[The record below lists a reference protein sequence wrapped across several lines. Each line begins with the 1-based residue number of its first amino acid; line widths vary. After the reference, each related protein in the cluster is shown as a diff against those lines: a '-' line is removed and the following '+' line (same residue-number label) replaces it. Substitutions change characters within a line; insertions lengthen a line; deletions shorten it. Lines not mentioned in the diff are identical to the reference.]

1 MNDAGLWLVT
11 GVSSGLGRDI
21 ARAALDAGSRVV
33 GTVRKP
39 VDLDAFEALSPGK
52 AIGVLLDISDH
63 DAIPA
68 VIDHIEREIGPI
80 DAVVN
85 NAGYGHEGPV
95 ESISVADF
103 RKLFDANF
111 FGTVAVCQAVLPHM
125 RARGAGRIINISS
138 YTAVAAP
145 AGLGC
150 YASSKAALNCLSES
164 LAKEVE
170 PLGIKVTNIICGS
183 FRTKWAGEALLREKD
198 TAYPHLSPISAAR
211 KARDGAQTGDPRKF
225 AAIVLKMVEIDDPPI
240 HLIISPN
247 VVQGWRERSQL
258 MLEQVARFEDLAM
271 RTDFD

>member
-1 MNDAGLWLVT
+1 MSTAGLWLVT

-21 ARAALDAGSRVV
+21 ALAALDAGARVV
-33 GTVRKP
+33 GTVRKEADR
-39 VDLDAFEALSPGK
+39 VAFEALSPGK
-52 AIGVLLDISDH
+52 AIGVILDVSDH
-63 DAIPA
+63 EAVPA
-68 VIDHIEREIGPI
+68 VIDRVERDVGPI
-80 DAVVN
+80 GVLVN
-85 NAGYGHEGPV
+85 NAGYGHEGAV
-95 ESISVADF
+95 ERIALDAF

-111 FGTVAVCQAVLPHM
+111 FGTVAACQAVLPHM

-138 YTAVAAP
+138 FTAVAAP

-183 FRTKWAGEALLREKD
+183 FRTKWAGEALRREKD
-198 TAYPHLSPISAAR
+198 AAYPHLDPLSAAR
-211 KARDGAQTGDPRKF
+211 KARDGAQTGDPQKF

-247 VVQGWRERSQL
+247 VIQGWRDRSQL
-258 MLEQVARFEDLAM
+258 MLEQVARFEDLGM